1 MRVVVEAEGCRFK
14 SRLDKF
20 DAKAYFAKVKSF
32 CLAIFI
38 KITSGTYLAFGPREV
53 KFGLPSVGMNPG
65 QHIGRVLL
73 LVRKPELVAKTGR
86 RSFGQRQNSLVLR
99 PLKTEIRAYGL

>member
-1 MRVVVEAEGCRFK
+1 LQVQIPLF
-14 SRLDKF
+14 SRLDEVG
-20 DAKAYFAKVKSF
+20 AYEYFAYDKSF
-32 CLAIFI
+32 SLATFI
-38 KITSGTYLAFGPREV
+38 KLTCGTYLAFGPREV